1 MTYDP
6 ARTSLARVRQRLDA
20 NPQYGVEQ
28 VRART
33 SVLHEGEREARLTLE
48 RRDAA
53 LHLRLHTR
61 GPAGERWGLAWRGCA
76 GLPQELGAGESWEQ
90 SVVIEGEAVALA
102 LSGALSGELRVGVA
116 PLRSGSP

>member
-20 NPQYGVEQ
+20 NPQYGVER
-28 VRART
+28 VRALT
-33 SVLHEGEREARLTLE
+33 SVLREGGREARLTLE
-48 RRDAA
+48 RREAA
-53 LHLRLHTR
+53 LHLRLQTR

-76 GLPQELGAGESWEQ
+76 RLPQELGAGESWEQ
-90 SVVIEGEAVALA
+90 SVVVEGEAAALA